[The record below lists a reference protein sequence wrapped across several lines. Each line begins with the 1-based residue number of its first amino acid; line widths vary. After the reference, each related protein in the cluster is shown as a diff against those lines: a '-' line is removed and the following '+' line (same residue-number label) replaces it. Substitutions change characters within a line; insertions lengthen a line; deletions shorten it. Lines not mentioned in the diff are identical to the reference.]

1 MIRIGNTAITT
12 GGHIWRL
19 ISRDAAEICYM
30 ELDVYKIYEDDS
42 ESLCEDELDCLDEE
56 CLYGLEVGSLTELQ
70 EEYSKKS
77 IN

>member
-1 MIRIGNTAITT
+1 MIRIGNTAIIIE
-12 GGHIWRL
+12 GYVWRL
-19 ISRDAAEICYM
+19 ISRDVAETCYM

-42 ESLCEDELDCLDEE
+42 ECLCEDELDCLDEE